1 MFSVA
6 VLLFLFGIFCW
17 LLSSIAAGGGAL
29 LFLPVARLV
38 LEPHDV
44 PAVIAVASVISSLHR
59 TFLYRHSVVKR
70 VWSANVSGL
79 LIGTFLGGFF
89 LKHVEA
95 DWLGLL
101 VGVFLVVLSIQHFH
115 GFKVSAFKPKTIHFS
130 GLSLCTASISTV
142 VGVAGPLMNPLYLRA
157 GILKESMI
165 GTKAASTLFM
175 QVGKLTVFLTLGM
188 LTDSSLLLGVVV
200 GVGAL
205 AGNWLGRYALKILS
219 SGQFTNYVYI
229 ALLVSGLSTILES
242 ISD

>member
-1 MFSVA
+1 
-6 VLLFLFGIFCW
+6 
-17 LLSSIAAGGGAL
+17 
-29 LFLPVARLV
+29 
-38 LEPHDV
+38 
-44 PAVIAVASVISSLHR
+44 
-59 TFLYRHSVVKR
+59 
-70 VWSANVSGL
+70 
-79 LIGTFLGGFF
+79 
-89 LKHVEA
+89 
-95 DWLGLL
+95 
-101 VGVFLVVLSIQHFH
+101 
-115 GFKVSAFKPKTIHFS
+115 
-130 GLSLCTASISTV
+130 
-142 VGVAGPLMNPLYLRA
+142 MNPLYLRA

-229 ALLVSGLSTILES
+229 ALLVSGLATILES